1 MVITGL
7 TRNQL
12 YLTVPWVRIPPA
24 PPDKKAVGFYACCF
38 FIIQNGG
45 KKSREM
51 QKNALF
57 CFLFKICF
65 WFVAQ
70 FVSKKFNKN
79 IDIAAQKDENK
90 QMRFILYEK
99 KERKDKKRL
108 KKQ

>member
-1 MVITGL
+1 

-51 QKNALF
+51 QK
-57 CFLFKICF
+57 
-65 WFVAQ
+65 
-70 FVSKKFNKN
+70 
-79 IDIAAQKDENK
+79 
-90 QMRFILYEK
+90 MRFSAFCLKFVFGLLHNLCQKNSIKILT
-99 KERKDKKRL
+99 
-108 KKQ
+108 

>member
-1 MVITGL
+1 
-7 TRNQL
+7 
-12 YLTVPWVRIPPA
+12 
-24 PPDKKAVGFYACCF
+24 
-38 FIIQNGG
+38 
-45 KKSREM
+45 M

-108 KKQ
+108 KNSEQG